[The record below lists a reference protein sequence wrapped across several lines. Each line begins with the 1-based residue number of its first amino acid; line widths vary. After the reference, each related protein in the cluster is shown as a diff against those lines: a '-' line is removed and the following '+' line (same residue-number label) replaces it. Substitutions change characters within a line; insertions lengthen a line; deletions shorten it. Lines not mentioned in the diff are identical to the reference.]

1 MSFDQIKQAMELKAK
16 MDKIQK
22 EMEKTIVVGEG
33 GKGMI
38 QVTMNGKMKVKSVK
52 IDPSV
57 IDPKN
62 EKKLEEMVYKAIDDA
77 VEKAQKEAE
86 KQLKEL
92 TGGLKIP
99 RAILTKTVSPAVR
112 PEGFPVAARHAVPDR
127 YQGVINNKENSILR
141 SQHSL
146 IFEGFYSIDIQI
158 E

>member
-16 MDKIQK
+16 MEKIQK
-22 EMEKTIVVGEG
+22 GMEKTIVVGEG

-62 EKKLEEMVYKAIDDA
+62 EKKLEEMVFKAIDDA

-86 KQLKEL
+86 THLKEL

-99 RAILTKTVSPAVR
+99 GL
-112 PEGFPVAARHAVPDR
+112 F
-127 YQGVINNKENSILR
+127 
-141 SQHSL
+141 
-146 IFEGFYSIDIQI
+146 
-158 E
+158 

>member
-1 MSFDQIKQAMELKAK
+1 MSFDQIKQAIELKAK

-38 QVTMNGKMKVKSVK
+38 QVTMNGKMKVKGVK

-99 RAILTKTVSPAVR
+99 GL
-112 PEGFPVAARHAVPDR
+112 F
-127 YQGVINNKENSILR
+127 
-141 SQHSL
+141 
-146 IFEGFYSIDIQI
+146 
-158 E
+158 